1 MLTKQVTPE
10 QLTLT
15 AVLALLIG
23 QFEACVI
30 VKQQGAPLTMALSG
44 VLGGLIVLGFVLL
57 WNSLLR

>member
-30 VKQQGAPLTMALSG
+30 VKQQGVALSG